1 MFTSNSSL
9 LLTKYKGEDMT
20 KPKHHVFV
28 CASFRM
34 NGTPQGVCCKGGS
47 GQLMQYLEEEL
58 VDRGLGDVA
67 VSSTGCLKVCDR
79 GPALVVYPENW
90 WFGHINSEEAV
101 NAVIDSIEKG
111 TPQAEYSIV

>member
-1 MFTSNSSL
+1 
-9 LLTKYKGEDMT
+9 MT

-34 NGTPQGVCCKGGS
+34 NGTPQGVCSKGGS

-58 VDRGLGDVA
+58 ADRGLGDVA

-90 WFGHINSEEAV
+90 WFGRIDSEEAI

-111 TPQAEYSIV
+111 APQAEYSIG